1 MDSSEGVK
9 IPLVRGIDRTLRV
22 VGGGG
27 EESSHADGIRDWRSC
42 CLRWAIARQ
51 GAGGGGVMVELD
63 TLCVLDILQCRI
75 YLPEKTWL
83 IELGMRG

>member
-27 EESSHADGIRDWRSC
+27 EESSHADGIRD
-42 CLRWAIARQ
+42 
-51 GAGGGGVMVELD
+51 
-63 TLCVLDILQCRI
+63 
-75 YLPEKTWL
+75 
-83 IELGMRG
+83 